1 MVQLLLSSQKKR
13 KISFE
18 KMVMI
23 GRQNLH
29 LNPDQLKEAFLKF
42 GFKDIDVIKIFDK
55 NNTYA
60 EPLLKAMGA
69 DIVDSI
75 DASDYEDASIIHD
88 MSNPVADKYK
98 NQYDLVLD
106 SGTLEHVFNFPV
118 AIKNCMELV
127 KTGGHFIGIYPC
139 NNFFGHGF
147 YQFSSEL
154 FYRVL
159 SKENGYNI
167 LDVILFTDEKNATF
181 YSVPD
186 TSEEHQRIN
195 FTNTKPVL
203 MYVLAEKKNDGVIF
217 ENNPLQMDY
226 SKLKWKGVKIKS
238 AKKQKKSAVKIPQY
252 FKNII
257 KALMNKR
264 VADDKYNFKRDCF
277 REYKL

>member
-226 SKLKWKGVKIKS
+226 SKLKWKGVKIKL